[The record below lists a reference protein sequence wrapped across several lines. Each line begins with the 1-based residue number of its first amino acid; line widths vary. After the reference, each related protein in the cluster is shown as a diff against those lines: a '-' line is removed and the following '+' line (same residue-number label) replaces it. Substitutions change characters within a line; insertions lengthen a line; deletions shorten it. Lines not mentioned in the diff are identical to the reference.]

1 MNLALRAASALV
13 LLPLV
18 LTAIHFG
25 GPAFFALVVVTVAIA
40 LYEGLGLVLPDLQ
53 ERRLQSMIL
62 GATLGGLAAMIQ
74 NPTMPVAAGL
84 ALLLL
89 GAVLSAA
96 EVVVRPGELESAAKR
111 WIGAVFVALYTG
123 VPLLLLLALRQT
135 GEGSAGARFIY
146 LCMAATWSNDTLAYF
161 SGRTFGK
168 NKLHPVI
175 SPKKTWEGFYGG
187 ALGSVAATLVC
198 RATFL
203 PELGLIEALVYGL
216 VMAALVPLGDL
227 AESVLK
233 RASGVKDSGQLIPG
247 HGGLLDRIDALLFAL
262 PWTYLVALLAL
273 RP

>member
-13 LLPLV
+13 LLPIV
-18 LTAIHFG
+18 LFATHLG
-25 GPAFFALVVVTVAIA
+25 GPLFFCLVVIAVAIA

-53 ERRLQSMIL
+53 ERRIQAMIL

-74 NPTMPVAAGL
+74 NPEMPVAAGL

-89 GAVLSAA
+89 GAILSAA
-96 EVVVRPGELESAAKR
+96 EVVARPGELESAARR
-111 WIGAVFVALYTG
+111 WIGAVFVTLYTG
-123 VPLLLLLALRQT
+123 VPLLLLLALRQID
-135 GEGSAGARFIY
+135 EGSVGARFIY

-161 SGRTFGK
+161 AGRSFGK
-168 NKLHPVI
+168 HKLHPVI

-187 ALGSVAATLVC
+187 AVGSIAAALIC

-203 PELGLIEALVYGL
+203 PELSLIEALIFGG
-216 VMAALVPLGDL
+216 VMAMLVPLGDL

-262 PWTYLVALLAL
+262 PWTYLVALVTLS
-273 RP
+273 P